1 MDTEIQD
8 VIRQVHA
15 RPVQAVVVVTGG
27 GAQSIS
33 RLLRVPGASRSV
45 LEILVPYSER
55 ALADFLGQQPHQ
67 VTSVETAE
75 AMSRQAHRRAVELA
89 EADVPLVGIGCT
101 AAIATDRPK
110 RGAHR
115 VHVARHTADSTVT
128 YSLEFAK
135 GLRDRMGEDTLAGL
149 LVIRALA
156 EASGVTADV
165 TIPFAPTERIVIG
178 GSGDPI
184 DLLVAGA
191 LDTVLVR
198 ADGTITPNGRPN
210 GALLSGSF
218 DPFHVGHRE
227 LADAAAEA
235 LSMPV
240 TLEMS
245 VANVDKPPLS
255 APVIRERLDQFA
267 GMYDVVLT
275 KAPTFAEK
283 ARVLPS
289 ACFVIGYDTMV
300 RLIDPAYY
308 GGDERRMTKALSSI
322 AQRGGRFLVAGRLDN
337 GIFRTLADVP
347 VPREFRDMFESIPEH
362 RFRRD
367 ISSTHLRTTEN

>member
-1 MDTEIQD
+1 VDAEIQD

-15 RPVQAVVVVTGG
+15 SPVQAVVVVTGG

-33 RLLRVPGASRSV
+33 RLLRVPGASRTV

-55 ALADFLGQQPHQ
+55 ALEDFLGERPNQ
-67 VTSVETAE
+67 VASVETAE
-75 AMSRQAHRRAVELA
+75 TMSRQAHRRAVELA

-101 AAIATDRPK
+101 AALATDRPK

-115 VHVARHTADSTVT
+115 VHVARCTSDSTVT
-128 YSLEFAK
+128 YSLEFTK
-135 GLRDRMGEDTLAGL
+135 GLRDRTGEDTLAGL
-149 LVIRALA
+149 LVVRALA
-156 EASGVTADV
+156 EAAGIAPDMSMPLD
-165 TIPFAPTERIVIG
+165 PTERLVIG

-191 LDTVLVR
+191 LDRVLVR

-218 DPFHVGHRE
+218 DPLHIGHRE
-227 LADAAAEA
+227 LATVAAEA
-235 LSMPV
+235 LAMQV
-240 TLEMS
+240 TMEMS

-255 APVIRERLDQFA
+255 ASVIRERLKQFE

-283 ARVLPS
+283 VQVLPGS
-289 ACFVIGYDTMV
+289 CFVIGYDTMK

-308 GGDERRMTKALSSI
+308 HDDEREMRKALLSI
-322 AQRGGRFLVAGRLDN
+322 AQLGGRFLVAGRLDN
-337 GIFRTLADVP
+337 GIFRTLEDVP
-347 VPREFRDMFESIPEH
+347 VPGEFRDMFESIPEH

-367 ISSTHLRTTEN
+367 ISSTHLRTG

>member
-1 MDTEIQD
+1 MDAEIQD

-15 RPVQAVVVVTGG
+15 SPVQAVVVVTGG

-33 RLLRVPGASRSV
+33 RLLRVPGASRTV

-55 ALADFLGQQPHQ
+55 ALTDFLGERPNQ
-67 VTSVETAE
+67 VASVETAE

-101 AAIATDRPK
+101 AALATDRPK

-115 VHVARHTADSTVT
+115 VHVARCTSDSTVT
-128 YSLEFAK
+128 YSIEFTK
-135 GLRDRMGEDTLAGL
+135 GLRDRAGEDTLAGL
-149 LVIRALA
+149 LVVRALA
-156 EASGVTADV
+156 EAAGIAPDMSMPLD
-165 TIPFAPTERIVIG
+165 PTERIVIG

-191 LDTVLVR
+191 LDRVLVR

-218 DPFHVGHRE
+218 DPLHVGHRE
-227 LADAAAEA
+227 LATVASET
-235 LSMPV
+235 LLMPV

-245 VANVDKPPLS
+245 IANVDKPPLS
-255 APVIRERLDQFA
+255 APVIRERLEQFA
-267 GMYDVVLT
+267 GIYDVVLT

-283 ARVLPS
+283 VRVLPGS
-289 ACFVIGYDTMV
+289 CFVIGYDTMT

-308 GGDERRMTKALSSI
+308 GDDERKMTKALSSI
-322 AQRGGRFLVAGRLDN
+322 AQLGGRFLVAGRLD
-337 GIFRTLADVP
+337 GGVFRTLADVP
-347 VPREFRDMFESIPEH
+347 VPDEFRDMFESIPEH

-367 ISSTHLRTTEN
+367 ISSTYLRTS

>member
-1 MDTEIQD
+1 MDAEIQD

-15 RPVQAVVVVTGG
+15 SPVQAVVVVTGG

-33 RLLRVPGASRSV
+33 RLLRVPGASRTV

-55 ALADFLGQQPHQ
+55 ALEDFLGERPHQ
-67 VTSVETAE
+67 VASVETAE
-75 AMSRQAHRRAVELA
+75 AMSRQAHRRAMELA

-101 AAIATDRPK
+101 AALATDRLK

-115 VHVARHTADSTVT
+115 VHVARCTSDSTVT
-128 YSLEFAK
+128 YSIEFTK
-135 GLRDRMGEDTLAGL
+135 GLRDRAGEDTLSGL
-149 LVIRALA
+149 LVVRALA
-156 EASGVTADV
+156 EAAGIAPDMSMPLD
-165 TIPFAPTERIVIG
+165 PTEHIVIG

-191 LDTVLVR
+191 LDRVLVR

-218 DPFHVGHRE
+218 DPLHIGHRE
-227 LADAAAEA
+227 LATVAAEA
-235 LSMPV
+235 LAMQV
-240 TLEMS
+240 TMEMS

-255 APVIRERLDQFA
+255 ASVIRERLKQFE

-283 ARVLPS
+283 VQVLPGS
-289 ACFVIGYDTMV
+289 CFVIGYDTMK

-308 GGDERRMTKALSSI
+308 HDDERKMRKALLSI
-322 AQRGGRFLVAGRLDN
+322 AQLGGRFLVAGRLDN
-337 GIFRTLADVP
+337 GIFRTLEDVP
-347 VPREFRDMFESIPEH
+347 VPGEFRDMFESISEH

-367 ISSTHLRTTEN
+367 ISSTHLRTG

>member
-1 MDTEIQD
+1 MDSELQE
-8 VIRQVHA
+8 VIRQIHA
-15 RPVQAVVVVTGG
+15 SPVQAVVVVTGG

-33 RLLRVPGASRSV
+33 RLLKVPGASRSV

-55 ALADFLGQQPHQ
+55 ALADFLGERPHQ
-67 VTSVETAE
+67 VASAETAE
-75 AMSRQAHRRAVELA
+75 AMSRQAFRRAVQLA
-89 EADVPLVGIGCT
+89 DADVPLVGIGCT

-115 VHVARHTADSTVT
+115 VHVARCAADSVIT
-128 YSLEFAK
+128 YSLEFTK

-149 LVIRALA
+149 LVVRALA
-156 EASGVTADV
+156 EAAGLTLEVKM
-165 TIPFAPTERIVIG
+165 PLAPSERIAIG

-184 DLLVAGA
+184 DLLVAGV

-198 ADGTITPNGRPN
+198 ADGTISPNERPN

-218 DPFHVGHRE
+218 DPLHVGHRE
-227 LADAAAEA
+227 LATVASET

-255 APVIRERLDQFA
+255 ASVIRERLDQFA
-267 GMYDVVLT
+267 GTYDIVLT

-283 ARVLPS
+283 AQVLPG
-289 ACFVIGYDTMV
+289 ACFIIGYDTMK
-300 RLIDPAYY
+300 RLVDPTYY
-308 GGDERRMTKALSSI
+308 GDYPQMMTKALSSI
-322 AQRGGRFLVAGRLDN
+322 AELRGRFLVAGRLD
-337 GIFRTLADVP
+337 GGTFRTLSDVP
-347 VPREFRDMFESIPEH
+347 VPDEFRNMFESIPEH

-367 ISSTHLRTTEN
+367 ISSTDLRTN

>member
-1 MDTEIQD
+1 MDAEIQD

-15 RPVQAVVVVTGG
+15 SPVQAVVVVTGG

-33 RLLRVPGASRSV
+33 RLLRVPGASRTV

-55 ALADFLGQQPHQ
+55 ALEDFLGERPNQ
-67 VTSVETAE
+67 VASVETAE
-75 AMSRQAHRRAVELA
+75 AMSRQAHSRAVELA

-101 AAIATDRPK
+101 AALATDRPK

-115 VHVARHTADSTVT
+115 VHVARCTSDSTVT
-128 YSLEFAK
+128 YSIEFTK
-135 GLRDRMGEDTLAGL
+135 GLRDRAGEDTLAGL
-149 LVIRALA
+149 LVVRALA
-156 EASGVTADV
+156 EAAGIAPDMSMPLD
-165 TIPFAPTERIVIG
+165 PTEHIVIG

-191 LDTVLVR
+191 LDRVFVR

-218 DPFHVGHRE
+218 DPLHVGHRE
-227 LADAAAEA
+227 LATVAAEA
-235 LSMPV
+235 LAMQV
-240 TLEMS
+240 TMEMS

-255 APVIRERLDQFA
+255 ASVIRERLKQFE
-267 GMYDVVLT
+267 GIYDVVLT

-283 ARVLPS
+283 VRVLPGS
-289 ACFVIGYDTMV
+289 CFIIGYDTMK

-308 GGDERRMTKALSSI
+308 GGDPQKMTKALSSI
-322 AQRGGRFLVAGRLDN
+322 AQLKGRFLVAGRLDN
-337 GIFRTLADVP
+337 GIFGTLEDVP
-347 VPREFRDMFESIPEH
+347 VPEEFRDMFESIPEH

-367 ISSTHLRTTEN
+367 ISSTHLRTS

>member
-1 MDTEIQD
+1 MDAEIQYL
-8 VIRQVHA
+8 IRQIHA
-15 RPVQAVVVVTGG
+15 SAAQAVVVVTGG

-33 RLLRVPGASRSV
+33 RLLRVPGASRTV
-45 LEILVPYSER
+45 LEVLVPYSER
-55 ALADFLGQQPHQ
+55 ALTDFLGEWPRQ
-67 VTSVETAE
+67 VVSVETAG

-110 RGAHR
+110 RGPHR
-115 VHVARHTADSTVT
+115 VHVARCTADSAIT
-128 YSLEFAK
+128 YSLELTK
-135 GLRDRMGEDTLAGL
+135 GLRDREGEDTLAGL
-149 LVIRALA
+149 LVVRALA
-156 EASGVTADV
+156 EAAGIAPNL
-165 TIPFAPTERIVIG
+165 TIPLAPNERIAVG

-191 LDTVLVR
+191 IDTVLVR
-198 ADGTITPNGRPN
+198 ADGKITPNGGRN

-218 DPFHVGHRE
+218 DPLHVGHRE
-227 LADAAAEA
+227 LASVASET

-245 VANVDKPPLS
+245 IANVDKPPLS
-255 APVIRERLDQFA
+255 ALVIRERLEQFA
-267 GMYDVVLT
+267 GIYDVVLT

-283 ARVLPS
+283 AQVLPGS
-289 ACFVIGYDTMV
+289 CFIIGYDTMK

-308 GGDERRMTKALSSI
+308 GDDPQRMTKALSAI
-322 AQRGGRFLVAGRLDN
+322 AKSRGRFLVAGRLDD
-337 GIFRTLADVP
+337 GIFRTLADAP
-347 VPREFRDMFESIPEH
+347 APTEFRDMFESIPEH

-367 ISSTHLRTTEN
+367 ISSTHLRTS

>member
-1 MDTEIQD
+1 MDAETQD
-8 VIRQVHA
+8 VIRRIHA
-15 RPVQAVVVVTGG
+15 SPAQSVVVVTGG
-27 GAQSIS
+27 GAQAIS

-55 ALADFLGQQPHQ
+55 ALTDFLGAEPHQ
-67 VTSVETAE
+67 VASVETAE
-75 AMSRQAHRRAVELA
+75 AMSRQAYRRAVELA

-101 AAIATDRPK
+101 AALATDRPK
-110 RGAHR
+110 RGPHR

-128 YSLEFAK
+128 YSMEFTK
-135 GLRDRMGEDTLAGL
+135 GLRDRAGEDSMASL
-149 LVIRALA
+149 LVVRALA
-156 EASGVTADV
+156 EAAGVTPEVAM
-165 TIPFAPTERIVIG
+165 PLAPSERIVID

-191 LDTVLVR
+191 LDSVLVS
-198 ADGTITPNGRPN
+198 ADGTITPNGMPN
-210 GALLSGSF
+210 GAILSGSF
-218 DPFHVGHRE
+218 DPLHLGHKE
-227 LADAAAEA
+227 LATAASET

-245 VANVDKPPLS
+245 IANVDKPPLS
-255 APVIRERLDQFA
+255 APVIRERLKQFA
-267 GMYDVVLT
+267 GTYDVVLT

-283 ARVLPS
+283 VRVLPGT
-289 ACFVIGYDTMV
+289 CFVIGYDTMK

-308 GGDERRMTKALSSI
+308 DGDERKMTEALSSI
-322 AQRGGRFLVAGRLDN
+322 AQQGGRFLVAGRLDG

-347 VPREFRDMFESIPEH
+347 MPDEFRDMFESIPEH

-367 ISSTHLRTTEN
+367 ISSTHLRTS

>member
-1 MDTEIQD
+1 MDAEIQD
-8 VIRQVHA
+8 LIRRIHA
-15 RPVQAVVVVTGG
+15 SPAQAVVVVTGG

-33 RLLRVPGASRSV
+33 RLLTVPGASRTV
-45 LEILVPYSER
+45 LEVLVPYSER
-55 ALADFLGQQPHQ
+55 ALTEFLGERPHQ
-67 VTSVETAE
+67 VVSVETAE

-110 RGAHR
+110 RGPHR
-115 VHVARHTADSTVT
+115 VHVARCTADSVIT
-128 YSLEFAK
+128 YSLELTK
-135 GLRDRMGEDTLAGL
+135 GLRDRGGEDTLAGL
-149 LVIRALA
+149 LVVRALG
-156 EASGVTADV
+156 EAVGIAPNLA
-165 TIPFAPTERIVIG
+165 IPLAHNERIVIG

-198 ADGTITPNGRPN
+198 ADGTITPDGGRN

-218 DPFHVGHRE
+218 DPLHVGHRE
-227 LADAAAEA
+227 LASVASETLGMA
-235 LSMPV
+235 V

-245 VANVDKPPLS
+245 IANVDKPPLS
-255 APVIRERLDQFA
+255 APVIRERLEQFA
-267 GMYDVVLT
+267 GIYDVVLT

-283 ARVLPS
+283 AQVLPGS
-289 ACFVIGYDTMV
+289 CFIIGYDTMK

-308 GGDERRMTKALSSI
+308 GDDPQMMTKALSSI
-322 AQRGGRFLVAGRLDN
+322 AQSRGRFLVAGRLDN
-337 GIFRTLADVP
+337 GIFRTLADAP
-347 VPREFRDMFESIPEH
+347 APTEFRDMFESIPEH

-367 ISSTHLRTTEN
+367 ISSTYLRTS